1 MQAPQNNKHKGLIV
15 AGMHSSGGKTAV
27 TCLLLSALRKRN
39 FSVQPFKI
47 GPDYIDPGFHFH
59 FSAKASVN
67 LDPWIMGREHVVQAA
82 AQFTENAFGIAEGVM
97 GLFDGSDPEND
108 SGSTMEVARWLGW
121 PILLV
126 VPCRNA
132 GRSIT
137 AAIQGFVS
145 ESGGSNH
152 FAGIILN
159 QVNSESHADYLRKA
173 CSVLDIP
180 VLGALPEIPEL
191 DWPERH
197 LGLQPGV
204 EQKLADAKKLA
215 EIAEKH
221 FDLDLLVKNF
231 PVLSASAI
239 AKKNTNTISAKF
251 SKRIAVAQDEAFHF
265 YYAANLEWLRQQG
278 AEIVSFSPLHDSQVP
293 ENVDGL
299 ILGGGFPEVFAEEI
313 SANKSML
320 NSLKKTVESG
330 IPTYAEC
337 GGLMILAESLKL
349 QSGQSLAMAGVV
361 PGMIEMTKRLQH
373 FGYCKIGLPESGEV
387 LGHEFHYSRWSAET
401 KEANLWEVTRH
412 STGISRREGYCTAN
426 LHASYVHLYF
436 PQAASL
442 IREVLQL
449 FPEKSARC

>member
-1 MQAPQNNKHKGLIV
+1 MQAPKNKKHKGLIV

-27 TCLLLSALRKRN
+27 TCLLLAALRQRYLA
-39 FSVQPFKI
+39 VQPFKV

-82 AQFTENAFGIAEGVM
+82 EQFTENAFGIAEGVM
-97 GLFDGSDPEND
+97 GLFDGSDPTND

-145 ESGGSNH
+145 EAGGEAH
-152 FAGIILN
+152 FFGIILN
-159 QVNSESHADYLRKA
+159 QVNSESHAEYLRKA
-173 CSVLDIP
+173 CSTLEIP
-180 VLGALPEIPEL
+180 ILGALPEIPNL

-197 LGLQPGV
+197 LGLQPEV
-204 EQKLADAKKLA
+204 EQKLADANQLTD
-215 EIAEKH
+215 IAEKH

-231 PVLSASAI
+231 TLLSKSVVPKI
-239 AKKNTNTISAKF
+239 TPHSTPAKF

-278 AEIVSFSPLHDSQVP
+278 AEIVSFSPLHDSHVP
-293 ENVDGL
+293 ENVDAL
-299 ILGGGFPEVFAEEI
+299 LLGGGFPEVFSEEI

-330 IPTYAEC
+330 MPTYAEC
-337 GGLMILAESLKL
+337 GGLMILAEAIKL

-361 PGMIEMTKRLQH
+361 PGMVEMTKRLQN
-373 FGYCKIGLPESGEV
+373 FGYCKIALPEKGEMR
-387 LGHEFHYSRWSAET
+387 GHEFHYSRWSAET

-412 STGISRREGYCTAN
+412 STGISRTEGFRINN

-442 IREVLQL
+442 IGEILKL
-449 FPEKSARC
+449 FPKVIS